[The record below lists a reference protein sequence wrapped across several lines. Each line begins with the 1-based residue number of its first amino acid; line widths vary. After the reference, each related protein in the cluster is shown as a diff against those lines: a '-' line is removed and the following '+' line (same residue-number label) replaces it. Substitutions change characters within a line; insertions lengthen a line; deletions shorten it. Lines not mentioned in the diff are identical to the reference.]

1 MTNEQIFIVL
11 NGWVK
16 MIILHSFIP
25 SRFELLR
32 TGMHDSTFAFSSL
45 LESVFDQIFETA
57 ARGESM
63 VHARLEW
70 KLQ

>member
-1 MTNEQIFIVL
+1 
-11 NGWVK
+11 